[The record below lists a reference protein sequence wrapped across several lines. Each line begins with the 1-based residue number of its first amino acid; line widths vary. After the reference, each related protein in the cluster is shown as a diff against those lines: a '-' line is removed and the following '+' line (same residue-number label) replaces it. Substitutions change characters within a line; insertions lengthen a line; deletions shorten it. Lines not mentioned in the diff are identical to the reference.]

1 MKHGSPP
8 LPEVHEVH
16 RLGGGGPTP
25 SRATL
30 GFTAL
35 GLAAALAAA
44 LSPPPSP
51 MSNEQS
57 IMIHEI
63 CAAYSSVVVFLN
75 KDYCHMLI
83 YNPYNHQSMPLWTAE
98 PL

>member
-1 MKHGSPP
+1 M
-8 LPEVHEVH
+8 
-16 RLGGGGPTP
+16 
-25 SRATL
+25 
-30 GFTAL
+30 TAL
-35 GLAAALAAA
+35 WPA
-44 LSPPPSP
+44 
-51 MSNEQS
+51 NEQS

-98 PL
+98 PLQLRLKDYETRILDPFHCLGFRTLMTAYL